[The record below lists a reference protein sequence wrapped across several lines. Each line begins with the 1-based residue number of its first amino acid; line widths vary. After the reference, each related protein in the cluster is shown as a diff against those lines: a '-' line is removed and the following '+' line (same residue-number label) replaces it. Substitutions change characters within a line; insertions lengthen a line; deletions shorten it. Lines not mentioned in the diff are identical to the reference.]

1 MSAMVVLA
9 PMLTPSSVSV
19 TPSNPGI
26 RARLTRRSGEA
37 TPSLI
42 SSSKSVPP
50 ATGWAPSEESERS
63 PTASS
68 TVWAS
73 TYSKGCNSY
82 FLIDLSWYLVLQFPL
97 SSQAATAMA
106 CLGYLLVPTPPAGP
120 ANDLRWRV
128 SRDPQEA
135 DQESTDLRDSE
146 RDVLWAGQRPLLAAP
161 TARATRVRVIWRYQP
176 CQLRTS

>member
-1 MSAMVVLA
+1 MR
-9 PMLTPSSVSV
+9 V
-19 TPSNPGI
+19 T
-26 RARLTRRSGEA
+26 E
-37 TPSLI
+37 
-42 SSSKSVPP
+42 V
-50 ATGWAPSEESERS
+50 
-63 PTASS
+63 S
-68 TVWAS
+68 TVVR
-73 TYSKGCNSY
+73 YSAEAKGAWRTIEVAATATLTNSNET
-82 FLIDLSWYLVLQFPL
+82 LVLQFPL
-97 SSQAATAMA
+97 SSQAATAMV

-176 CQLRTS
+176 CPLRTS

>member
-1 MSAMVVLA
+1 MLPGFPFAPGQAGGCAPPNKVL
-9 PMLTPSSVSV
+9 
-19 TPSNPGI
+19 
-26 RARLTRRSGEA
+26 
-37 TPSLI
+37 LI
-42 SSSKSVPP
+42 FK
-50 ATGWAPSEESERS
+50 R
-63 PTASS
+63 
-68 TVWAS
+68 
-73 TYSKGCNSY
+73 NI
-82 FLIDLSWYLVLQFPL
+82 LLQFPL

-161 TARATRVRVIWRYQP
+161 TANT
-176 CQLRTS
+176 